1 MFEKTIGD
9 GITLGKVMTPV
20 QDPAYDT
27 SSLKRRN
34 PRQMFTDSAFYS
46 PKFHPSVAEQV
57 EMAHK
62 LSSSLFEDNNKNSKG
77 HDMFLKRAKKSGDTM
92 EFEPEIPKHDK
103 TPNLKLVMNP
113 EGKLHDWQ
121 DLPEEE
127 VPEMDDLVN
136 TGNPEV
142 AHTLGMMVQNLN
154 EEKGRGKV
162 SFTPIGAQQ
171 GAPQQFKA
179 TPSFAGGFRQ
189 VFDTRRGMF
198 EQSVIGTRPHNTT
211 CTTPRLARSKTL
223 PDIPQIIEEP
233 TLKRPHPSPLVP
245 KRSSSKQMVAMMEQD
260 SNRRPLRSFF
270 SNA

>member
-1 MFEKTIGD
+1 
-9 GITLGKVMTPV
+9 
-20 QDPAYDT
+20 
-27 SSLKRRN
+27 
-34 PRQMFTDSAFYS
+34 
-46 PKFHPSVAEQV
+46 
-57 EMAHK
+57 
-62 LSSSLFEDNNKNSKG
+62 
-77 HDMFLKRAKKSGDTM
+77 M
-92 EFEPEIPKHDK
+92 EIEPEIPKHDK

-127 VPEMDDLVN
+127 VPEITMVGTN
-136 TGNPEV
+136 
-142 AHTLGMMVQNLN
+142 AHSLVQNLN

-162 SFTPIGAQQ
+162 SFTPVGAQLQ
-171 GAPQQFKA
+171 SAAPTQQFKV

-198 EQSVIGTRPHNTT
+198 EQSVAGTRPHNTT
-211 CTTPRLARSKTL
+211 CTTPKLARSKTL

-245 KRSSSKQMVAMMEQD
+245 KRSSSKQMVAKISLMEQD
-260 SNRRPLRSFF
+260 SHRRPLRSFF